1 MNWYKL
7 TPLDILMLRD
17 AKPFSPQERA
27 WAGSIFP
34 PNGHT
39 IAGAFR
45 GILGERKDFKIVGP
59 FLCYQNTKNT
69 LYLPRPLGFAKS
81 VPLVPLTWETESYI
95 KNALWDKTQPC
106 PLVKPHNSKDDD
118 EDDKDDFVKCSG
130 VETKF
135 RQYLPYCVVKK
146 YLETGKIDKN
156 DWNIIKDSHEDKPWD
171 EETRSH
177 NSIEPGTK
185 QVKDADGYFVEKAIR
200 LHQNWSFAI
209 GINHEITTPATI
221 RLGGEGHRVIVESCP
236 ELGEQW
242 QELKTISDSNFQ
254 ANTKQADTKDDTKS
268 IAYLVTPGVFE
279 RPHKYNPEQRVN
291 LCRPYPWEWKLK
303 DGNFVS
309 MSTDKAVPI
318 SCRIREKEDNTKS
331 ITKSIPAPQVF
342 AAPPGTLY
350 YLEKPQG
357 LFQDQEKVHKNG
369 KNEANHVN
377 NWRQLGYS
385 EMLWIKYQG
394 KSEEK
399 NA

>member
-7 TPLDILMLRD
+7 TPLDVLMLRD

-39 IAGAFR
+39 IAGALR
-45 GILGERKDFKIVGP
+45 GLLGSEKLNIVGP
-59 FLCYQNTKNT
+59 FLCYQNTENT
-69 LYLPRPLGFAKS
+69 LYLPRPLGFFES
-81 VPLVPLTWETESYI
+81 TPLVPLEWETESYI
-95 KNALWDKTQPC
+95 NNALWDKTQPC
-106 PLVKPHNSKDDD
+106 PLVKLHSKKDD
-118 EDDKDDFVKCSG
+118 EDDDDFVKCSG

-135 RQYLPYCVVKK
+135 RQYLPFCVVKQ
-146 YLETGKIDKN
+146 YLKTGKIDKHSWRVV
-156 DWNIIKDSHEDKPWD
+156 DGTHENKPWE

-221 RLGGEGHRVIVESCP
+221 RLGGEGHRIMVESCP

-242 QELKTISDSNFQ
+242 QELQNISDQNFQ
-254 ANTKQADTKDDTKS
+254 HNGRVIS
-268 IAYLVTPGVFE
+268 YLVTPGVFE
-279 RPHKYNPEQRVN
+279 RPHKYNSERKAS
-291 LCRPYPWEWKLK
+291 LCRPYPWEWKIK

-309 MSTDKAVPI
+309 MSTDKPVPI

-331 ITKSIPAPQVF
+331 MTKSIPAPQVF
-342 AAPPGTLY
+342 AAPPGSLY
-350 YLEKPQG
+350 YLKKPQG
-357 LFQDQEKVHKNG
+357 LFQD
-369 KNEANHVN
+369 NERLANNKENCVN

-394 KSEEK
+394 
-399 NA
+399 N

>member
-1 MNWYKL
+1 MYWYKL

-45 GILGERKDFKIVGP
+45 GILGEKKDFKIVGP
-59 FLCYQNTKNT
+59 FLCYQNTENT

-106 PLVKPHNSKDDD
+106 PLVKAHNKKDDD
-118 EDDKDDFVKCSG
+118 EDDKDDLVKGNG

-146 YLETGKIDKN
+146 YLKTGKIDKN

-242 QELKTISDSNFQ
+242 QELQKISRDNFQ
-254 ANTKQADTKDDTKS
+254 ADTQS

-279 RPHKYNPEQRVN
+279 RPHKYNPDHPEKRIN

-303 DGNFVS
+303 DGIFVS

-318 SCRIREKEDNTKS
+318 SCRIREKQDNTKS

-342 AAPPGTLY
+342 AAPPGSLY
-350 YLEKPQG
+350 YLNKPQG
-357 LFQDQEKVHKNG
+357 LFQDNESLANEQKNR
-369 KNEANHVN
+369 VN

-385 EMLWIKYQG
+385 EMLWIQYQG

-399 NA
+399 S

>member
-1 MNWYKL
+1 MYWYKL

-39 IAGAFR
+39 IAGALR
-45 GILGERKDFKIVGP
+45 GLLGEERFNIVGP
-59 FLCYQNTKNT
+59 FLCYQNTENT

-106 PLVKPHNSKDDD
+106 PLVKAHNKKDDD
-118 EDDKDDFVKCSG
+118 EDDKDDLVKGNG

-146 YLETGKIDKN
+146 YLKTGKIDKN

-209 GINHEITTPATI
+209 SINHEITTPATI
-221 RLGGEGHRVIVESCP
+221 RLGGEGHRSIVESCP

-242 QELKTISDSNFQ
+242 QELQNISRDNFQ
-254 ANTKQADTKDDTKS
+254 ADTQS

-279 RPHKYNPEQRVN
+279 RPHKYNPDHPEKRIN

-303 DGNFVS
+303 NGIFVS

-318 SCRIREKEDNTKS
+318 SCRIREKQDNTKS

-342 AAPPGTLY
+342 AAPPGSLY
-350 YLEKPQG
+350 YLNKPQG
-357 LFQDQEKVHKNG
+357 LFQDNEKVHKNG
-369 KNEANHVN
+369 TNEDNRVN

-385 EMLWIKYQG
+385 EMLWIQYQG

-399 NA
+399 S

>member
-1 MNWYKL
+1 MYWYKL

-45 GILGERKDFKIVGP
+45 GILGEKKDFKIVGP
-59 FLCYQNTKNT
+59 FLCYQNTENT
-69 LYLPRPLGFAKS
+69 LYLPRPLGFVKS

-95 KNALWDKTQPC
+95 NNALWDKTQPC
-106 PLVKPHNSKDDD
+106 PLVRPHNKKDDD
-118 EDDKDDFVKCSG
+118 DDDLVKGNG

-146 YLETGKIDKN
+146 YLKTGKIDKN

-236 ELGEQW
+236 KLGEQW
-242 QELKTISDSNFQ
+242 QELQNISRDNFQ
-254 ANTKQADTKDDTKS
+254 DDTKS

-279 RPHKYNPEQRVN
+279 RPHEDKQRGKVN

-318 SCRIREKEDNTKS
+318 SCRIREKQDNTKS

-342 AAPPGTLY
+342 AAPPGSLY
-350 YLEKPQG
+350 YLNKPQG
-357 LFQDQEKVHKNG
+357 LFQDNEKVHKNG
-369 KNEANHVN
+369 TNEDNRVN

-399 NA
+399 S

>member
-45 GILGERKDFKIVGP
+45 GILGENKDFKIVGP
-59 FLCYQNTKNT
+59 FLCYQNTENT
-69 LYLPRPLGFAKS
+69 LYLPRPLGFVKS

-95 KNALWDKTQPC
+95 NNALWDKTQPC
-106 PLVKPHNSKDDD
+106 PLVRPHNSKDDD

-130 VETKF
+130 VEAKF

-156 DWNIIKDSHEDKPWD
+156 DWNIIKDSHEDKPWQ

-221 RLGGEGHRVIVESCP
+221 RLGGEGHRAIVESCP

-242 QELKTISDSNFQ
+242 QELQKISRDNFQ
-254 ANTKQADTKDDTKS
+254 ADTKS

-279 RPHKYNPEQRVN
+279 RPHQDHPDHPEKRIN

-342 AAPPGTLY
+342 AAPPGSLY
-350 YLEKPQG
+350 YLNKPQG
-357 LFQDQEKVHKNG
+357 LFQDNERLANEQKNR
-369 KNEANHVN
+369 VN

-385 EMLWIKYQG
+385 EMLWIQYQG

-399 NA
+399 S

>member
-69 LYLPRPLGFAKS
+69 LYLPRPLGFVKS

-95 KNALWDKTQPC
+95 NNALWDKTQPC
-106 PLVKPHNSKDDD
+106 PLVKPHNKKDDD

-146 YLETGKIDKN
+146 YLKTGKIDKN

-185 QVKDADGYFVEKAIR
+185 QVKVPDGYFVEKAIR

-242 QELKTISDSNFQ
+242 QELQKISDGNFK
-254 ANTKQADTKDDTKS
+254 ADTKS

-279 RPHKYNPEQRVN
+279 RPHHKYNPEQRVN

-303 DGNFVS
+303 DGIFVS

-342 AAPPGTLY
+342 AAPPGSLY
-350 YLEKPQG
+350 YLNKPQG
-357 LFQDQEKVHKNG
+357 LFQDNKRLANEQKNR
-369 KNEANHVN
+369 VN

-394 KSEEK
+394 
-399 NA
+399 N

>member
-45 GILGERKDFKIVGP
+45 GILGENKDFKIVGP
-59 FLCYQNTKNT
+59 FLCYQNTENT
-69 LYLPRPLGFAKS
+69 LYLPRPLGFVKS

-95 KNALWDKTQPC
+95 NNALWDKTQPC
-106 PLVKPHNSKDDD
+106 PLVRPHNSKDDD

-130 VETKF
+130 VEAKF

-156 DWNIIKDSHEDKPWD
+156 DWNIIKDSHEDKPWQ

-221 RLGGEGHRVIVESCP
+221 RLGGEGHRAIVESCP
-236 ELGEQW
+236 ELGKQW
-242 QELKTISDSNFQ
+242 QELQNISRDNFQ
-254 ANTKQADTKDDTKS
+254 ADTKS

-279 RPHKYNPEQRVN
+279 RPHQDHPDHPEKRIN

-342 AAPPGTLY
+342 AAPPGSLY
-350 YLEKPQG
+350 YLNKPQG
-357 LFQDQEKVHKNG
+357 LFQDNERLANEQKNR
-369 KNEANHVN
+369 VN

-385 EMLWIKYQG
+385 EMLWIQYQG

-399 NA
+399 S

>member
-45 GILGERKDFKIVGP
+45 GILGERTNFKIVGP

-200 LHQNWSFAI
+200 LHQNWSFVI

-242 QELKTISDSNFQ
+242 QELKTISDGNFK
-254 ANTKQADTKDDTKS
+254 ADTKS

-279 RPHKYNPEQRVN
+279 RPHHKYNPEQRVN

-303 DGNFVS
+303 DGIFVS

-331 ITKSIPAPQVF
+331 IPAPQVF
-342 AAPPGTLY
+342 AAPPGSLY
-350 YLEKPQG
+350 YLNKPQG
-357 LFQDQEKVHKNG
+357 LFQDNERLANEQKNR
-369 KNEANHVN
+369 VN

-394 KSEEK
+394 
-399 NA
+399 N

>member
-45 GILGERKDFKIVGP
+45 GILGERTNFKIVGP

-357 LFQDQEKVHKNG
+357 LFQD
-369 KNEANHVN
+369 NETF
-377 NWRQLGYS
+377 S
-385 EMLWIKYQG
+385 K
-394 KSEEK
+394 
-399 NA
+399 

>member
-1 MNWYKL
+1 MYWYKL

-45 GILGERKDFKIVGP
+45 GILGEKKDFKIVGP
-59 FLCYQNTKNT
+59 FLCYQNTENT

-106 PLVKPHNSKDDD
+106 PLVKAHHKKDDD
-118 EDDKDDFVKCSG
+118 DDDLVKGNG

-135 RQYLPYCVVKK
+135 RQYLPFCVVKE
-146 YLETGKIDKN
+146 YLKTGKIDKHCWRVV
-156 DWNIIKDSHEDKPWD
+156 DGTHEDKPWE

-236 ELGEQW
+236 ELGKQW
-242 QELKTISDSNFQ
+242 QELQNISRDNFH
-254 ANTKQADTKDDTKS
+254 ADTQS

-303 DGNFVS
+303 DGIFVS

-318 SCRIREKEDNTKS
+318 SCRIRGKEDN
-331 ITKSIPAPQVF
+331 TKSIPAPQVF
-342 AAPPGTLY
+342 AAPPGSLY
-350 YLEKPQG
+350 YLNKPQG
-357 LFQDQEKVHKNG
+357 LFQDNEKVHKNG
-369 KNEANHVN
+369 TNEDNRVN

-399 NA
+399 S

>member
-1 MNWYKL
+1 MYWYKL

-59 FLCYQNTKNT
+59 FLCHQNTENT
-69 LYLPRPLGFAKS
+69 LYLPRPLGFVGS
-81 VPLVPLTWETESYI
+81 TQLVPLTWETESHI
-95 KNALWDKTQPC
+95 NNALWDKTQPC
-106 PLVKPHNSKDDD
+106 PLVKPHHKKDDD
-118 EDDKDDFVKCSG
+118 DDDLVKGNG

-156 DWNIIKDSHEDKPWD
+156 DWHIIKDSHEDKPWD

-209 GINHEITTPATI
+209 GINHEIETPATI
-221 RLGGEGHRVIVESCP
+221 RLGGEGHRVMVESCP

-242 QELKTISDSNFQ
+242 QELKTISDGNFQ
-254 ANTKQADTKDDTKS
+254 ADTQS

-279 RPHKYNPEQRVN
+279 RPHKYNPDHPEKRIN

-303 DGNFVS
+303 DGIFVS

-318 SCRIREKEDNTKS
+318 SCRIREKQDNTKS

-342 AAPPGTLY
+342 AAPPGSLY
-350 YLEKPQG
+350 YLNKPQG
-357 LFQDQEKVHKNG
+357 LFQDNESLANDKKNR
-369 KNEANHVN
+369 VN

-385 EMLWIKYQG
+385 EMLWIQYQG

-399 NA
+399 S

>member
-39 IAGAFR
+39 IAGALR
-45 GILGERKDFKIVGP
+45 GLLGGEKLNIVGP
-59 FLCYQNTKNT
+59 FLCYQNTENT
-69 LYLPRPLGFAKS
+69 LYLPRPLGFFES
-81 VPLVPLTWETESYI
+81 TPLVPLEWETESYI
-95 KNALWDKTQPC
+95 NNALWDKTQPC
-106 PLVKPHNSKDDD
+106 PLVKPHSKKDD
-118 EDDKDDFVKCSG
+118 EDDDDFVKCSG

-135 RQYLPYCVVKK
+135 RQYLPFCVVKQ
-146 YLETGKIDKN
+146 YLKTGKIDKHSWRVV
-156 DWNIIKDSHEDKPWD
+156 DGTHENKPWE

-221 RLGGEGHRVIVESCP
+221 RLGGEGHRIMVESCP

-242 QELKTISDSNFQ
+242 QELQNISDQNFQ
-254 ANTKQADTKDDTKS
+254 HNGRVIS
-268 IAYLVTPGVFE
+268 YLVTPGVFE
-279 RPHKYNPEQRVN
+279 RPHKYNSERKAS
-291 LCRPYPWEWKLK
+291 LCRPYPWEWKIK

-309 MSTDKAVPI
+309 MSTDKPVPI

-331 ITKSIPAPQVF
+331 MTKSIPAPQVF
-342 AAPPGTLY
+342 AAPPGSLY
-350 YLEKPQG
+350 YLKKPQG
-357 LFQDQEKVHKNG
+357 LFQD
-369 KNEANHVN
+369 NERLANNKENCVN

-394 KSEEK
+394 
-399 NA
+399 N

>member
-69 LYLPRPLGFAKS
+69 LYLPRPLGFVKS

-95 KNALWDKTQPC
+95 NNALWDKTQPC
-106 PLVKPHNSKDDD
+106 PLVRPHNSKDDD

-146 YLETGKIDKN
+146 YLKTGKIDKN

-185 QVKDADGYFVEKAIR
+185 QVKVPDGYFVEKAIR
-200 LHQNWSFAI
+200 LHQNWSFVI

-242 QELKTISDSNFQ
+242 QELQKISDGNFK
-254 ANTKQADTKDDTKS
+254 ADTKS

-279 RPHKYNPEQRVN
+279 RPHHKYNPEQRVN

-303 DGNFVS
+303 DGIFVS

-342 AAPPGTLY
+342 AAPPGSLY
-350 YLEKPQG
+350 YLNKPQG
-357 LFQDQEKVHKNG
+357 LFQDNKRLANEQKNR
-369 KNEANHVN
+369 VN

-394 KSEEK
+394 
-399 NA
+399 N

>member
-1 MNWYKL
+1 MYWYKL

-69 LYLPRPLGFAKS
+69 LYLPRPLGFVKS

-95 KNALWDKTQPC
+95 NNALWDKTQPC
-106 PLVKPHNSKDDD
+106 PLVKPHNKKDDD

-185 QVKDADGYFVEKAIR
+185 QVKVPDGYFVEKAIR
-200 LHQNWSFAI
+200 LHQNWSFVI

-242 QELKTISDSNFQ
+242 QELQKISDGNFK
-254 ANTKQADTKDDTKS
+254 ADTKS

-279 RPHKYNPEQRVN
+279 RPHHKYNPEQRVN

-303 DGNFVS
+303 DGIFVS

-331 ITKSIPAPQVF
+331 IPAPQVF
-342 AAPPGTLY
+342 AAPPGSLY
-350 YLEKPQG
+350 YLNKPQG
-357 LFQDQEKVHKNG
+357 LFQDNELLANEQKNR
-369 KNEANHVN
+369 VN

-385 EMLWIKYQG
+385 EMLWIKYQKIG
-394 KSEEK
+394 EK
-399 NA
+399 ENG

>member
-39 IAGAFR
+39 IAGALR
-45 GILGERKDFKIVGP
+45 GLLGEERFNIVGP

-106 PLVKPHNSKDDD
+106 PLVKPHNKKDDD

-185 QVKDADGYFVEKAIR
+185 QVKVPDGYFVEKAIR

-242 QELKTISDSNFQ
+242 QELQKISDGNFK
-254 ANTKQADTKDDTKS
+254 ADTKS

-279 RPHKYNPEQRVN
+279 RPHHKYNPEQRVN

-303 DGNFVS
+303 DGIFVS

-342 AAPPGTLY
+342 AAPPGSLY
-350 YLEKPQG
+350 YLNKPQG
-357 LFQDQEKVHKNG
+357 LFQDNKRLANEQKNR
-369 KNEANHVN
+369 VN

-394 KSEEK
+394 
-399 NA
+399 N

>member
-39 IAGAFR
+39 IAGALR
-45 GILGERKDFKIVGP
+45 GLLGEERFNIVGP

-95 KNALWDKTQPC
+95 NNALWDKTQPC
-106 PLVKPHNSKDDD
+106 PLVKPHNKKDDD

-185 QVKDADGYFVEKAIR
+185 QVKVPDGYFVEKAIR
-200 LHQNWSFAI
+200 LHQNWSFVI

-242 QELKTISDSNFQ
+242 QELQKISDGNFK
-254 ANTKQADTKDDTKS
+254 ADTKS

-279 RPHKYNPEQRVN
+279 RPHHKYNPEQRVN

-303 DGNFVS
+303 DGIFVS

-342 AAPPGTLY
+342 AAPPGSLY
-350 YLEKPQG
+350 YLNKPQG
-357 LFQDQEKVHKNG
+357 LFQDNKRLANEQKNR
-369 KNEANHVN
+369 VN

-394 KSEEK
+394 
-399 NA
+399 N

>member
-69 LYLPRPLGFAKS
+69 LYLPRPLGFVKS

-106 PLVKPHNSKDDD
+106 PLVKPHNKKDDD
-118 EDDKDDFVKCSG
+118 DLVKDNG

-177 NSIEPGTK
+177 NNIEPGTK
-185 QVKDADGYFVEKAIR
+185 QVKVPDGYFVEKAIR

-242 QELKTISDSNFQ
+242 QELQKISDGNFK
-254 ANTKQADTKDDTKS
+254 ADTKS

-279 RPHKYNPEQRVN
+279 RPHHKYNPEQRVN

-303 DGNFVS
+303 DGIFVS

-331 ITKSIPAPQVF
+331 IPAPQVF
-342 AAPPGTLY
+342 AAPPGSLY
-350 YLEKPQG
+350 YLNKPQG
-357 LFQDQEKVHKNG
+357 LFQDNEKVHKNG
-369 KNEANHVN
+369 TNEDNRVN

-394 KSEEK
+394 
-399 NA
+399 N

>member
-69 LYLPRPLGFAKS
+69 LYLPRPLGFVKS

-106 PLVKPHNSKDDD
+106 PLVKPHNKKDDD

-200 LHQNWSFAI
+200 LHQNWSFVI

-242 QELKTISDSNFQ
+242 QELQKISDGNFK
-254 ANTKQADTKDDTKS
+254 ADTKS

-279 RPHKYNPEQRVN
+279 RPHHKYNPEQRVN

-303 DGNFVS
+303 DGIFVS

-331 ITKSIPAPQVF
+331 IPAPQVF
-342 AAPPGTLY
+342 AAPPGSLY
-350 YLEKPQG
+350 YLNKPQG
-357 LFQDQEKVHKNG
+357 LFQDNKRLANEQKNR
-369 KNEANHVN
+369 VN

-394 KSEEK
+394 
-399 NA
+399 N

>member
-45 GILGERKDFKIVGP
+45 GILGERKDFKIVGQ

-95 KNALWDKTQPC
+95 NNALWDKTQPC
-106 PLVKPHNSKDDD
+106 PLVKPHNKKDDD

-185 QVKDADGYFVEKAIR
+185 QVKVPDGYFVEKAIR

-242 QELKTISDSNFQ
+242 QELQKISDGNFK
-254 ANTKQADTKDDTKS
+254 ADTKS

-279 RPHKYNPEQRVN
+279 RPHHKYNPEQRVN

-303 DGNFVS
+303 DGIFVS

-342 AAPPGTLY
+342 AAPPGSLY
-350 YLEKPQG
+350 YLNKPQG
-357 LFQDQEKVHKNG
+357 LFQDNKRLANEQKNR
-369 KNEANHVN
+369 VN

-394 KSEEK
+394 
-399 NA
+399 N

>member
-45 GILGERKDFKIVGP
+45 GILGENKDFKIVGP
-59 FLCYQNTKNT
+59 FLCYQNTENT
-69 LYLPRPLGFAKS
+69 LYLPRPLGFVKS

-95 KNALWDKTQPC
+95 NNALWDKTQPC
-106 PLVKPHNSKDDD
+106 PLVRPHNSKDDD

-130 VETKF
+130 VEAKF

-156 DWNIIKDSHEDKPWD
+156 DWNIIKDSHEDKPWQ

-221 RLGGEGHRVIVESCP
+221 RLGGEGHRAIVESCP

-242 QELKTISDSNFQ
+242 QELQKISRDNFQ
-254 ANTKQADTKDDTKS
+254 ADTKS

-279 RPHKYNPEQRVN
+279 RPHQDHPDHPEKRIN

-309 MSTDKAVPI
+309 MSTDKVVPI

-342 AAPPGTLY
+342 AAPPGSLY
-350 YLEKPQG
+350 YLNKPQG
-357 LFQDQEKVHKNG
+357 LFQDNERLANEQKNR
-369 KNEANHVN
+369 VN

-385 EMLWIKYQG
+385 EMLWIQYQG

-399 NA
+399 S

>member
-1 MNWYKL
+1 MYWYKL

-45 GILGERKDFKIVGP
+45 GILGEKKDFKIVGP
-59 FLCYQNTKNT
+59 FLCYQNTENT

-81 VPLVPLTWETESYI
+81 VPLVPLTWEIESYI

-106 PLVKPHNSKDDD
+106 PLVKAHHKKDDD
-118 EDDKDDFVKCSG
+118 DDDLVKGNG

-146 YLETGKIDKN
+146 YLKTGKIDKN

-236 ELGEQW
+236 KLGEQW
-242 QELKTISDSNFQ
+242 QELQNISRGNFQ
-254 ANTKQADTKDDTKS
+254 ADTQS

-279 RPHKYNPEQRVN
+279 RPHQNHPDHPEKRIN

-342 AAPPGTLY
+342 AAPPGSLY
-350 YLEKPQG
+350 YLNKPQG
-357 LFQDQEKVHKNG
+357 LFQDNESLANDKKNR
-369 KNEANHVN
+369 VN

-385 EMLWIKYQG
+385 EMLWIQYQG

-399 NA
+399 S